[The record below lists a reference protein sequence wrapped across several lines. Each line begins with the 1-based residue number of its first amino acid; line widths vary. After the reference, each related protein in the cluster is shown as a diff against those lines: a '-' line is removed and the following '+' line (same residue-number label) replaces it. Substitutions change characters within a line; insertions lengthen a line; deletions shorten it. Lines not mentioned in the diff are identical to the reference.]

1 MLRGFKR
8 FAVVGG
14 VIAVCMTQARPQ
26 EVRAPNLMT
35 SGEQLLQAL
44 TAPLEQR
51 PINFGLA
58 QDHPRPDPIVDN
70 YPNSQSGQVAP
81 TSKDNKLETSNTGL
95 NKVPGSTSIVPAGKF
110 LPRQ

>member
-1 MLRGFKR
+1 MLRDFKR

-14 VIAVCMTQARPQ
+14 LIVVCMTEARPQ

-35 SGEQLLQAL
+35 PGEQLLQAL

-58 QDHPRPDPIVDN
+58 RDHPRPEPIVDN
-70 YPNSQSGQVAP
+70 YLKSQSGQVAP
-81 TSKDNKLETSNTGL
+81 ASKDNKLETNTAL
-95 NKVPGSTSIVPAGKF
+95 DKVPGSTSIVPAGKF